1 MSRASRAL
9 LFLATVS
16 LPASIAKADEGMWT
30 FDAFPAA
37 KMRAD
42 YGWAPDQ
49 AWLDKVRNA
58 AVRLTG
64 GCSASFV
71 SDAGLILTNHHCV
84 ATCVEQNSTAENNIL
99 KAGFTARTREEEK
112 KCAGQQAEVVTSI
125 RDVTPQVKAAIGNAA
140 GEAAVKAR
148 TAIVAQ
154 IEKDGCPDTAKTRCQ
169 VVSLYGGGQ
178 YKLYNYRKYSD
189 VRLVWAPEAQA
200 AQFGGDPDNFN
211 FPRYSLDASF
221 LRAYED
227 GKPVATP
234 QHLEWSPRAPVD
246 GEATFVVGNPGSTQR
261 LFTSDQLAFQRE
273 LVLPIT
279 RHDLLGASRPADR
292 RDGSRARKRCAK
304 AIETLGGIENS
315 LKVYIGRVKAL
326 ERPRLHRQAG
336 GGRGRVE
343 GQERRQCRRSAIP
356 GAMSP
361 RRCVPIATSTSPTA
375 SRCRRATCSA
385 MR

>member
-1 MSRASRAL
+1 MSVASRSL
-9 LFLATVS
+9 VFLAAVS
-16 LPASIAKADEGMWT
+16 LPVSIAQADEGMWT

-37 KMRAD
+37 KLRSD
-42 YGWAPDQ
+42 SGFAPDQ
-49 AWLDKVRNA
+49 AWLDKIRSA

-99 KAGFTARTREEEK
+99 KSGFTAQAREEEK

-125 RDVTPQVKAAIGNAA
+125 KDVTPQVKAAIGTAT

-148 TAIVAQ
+148 SAIVAQ
-154 IEKDGCPDTAKTRCQ
+154 LEKDGCPDTAKDRCQ

-178 YKLYNYRKYSD
+178 YKLYTYRKYSD

-211 FPRYSLDASF
+211 FPRYSMDASF
-221 LRAYED
+221 LRAYEN
-227 GKPVATP
+227 GRPVATP
-234 QHLEWSPRAPVD
+234 QHLEWSARAPLD

-273 LVLPIT
+273 LVLPVTVTTYSERRGRLIAAMES
-279 RHDLLGASRPADR
+279 DPAKMR
-292 RDGSRARKRCAK
+292 EGHQALES
-304 AIETLGGIENS
+304 IENS
-315 LKVYIGRVKAL
+315 LKVYIGRVGALNDPAFTGRLAAAEAQLKAK
-326 ERPRLHRQAG
+326 
-336 GGRGRVE
+336 
-343 GQERRQCRRSAIP
+343 SA
-356 GAMSP
+356 
-361 RRCVPIATSTSPTA
+361 
-375 SRCRRATCSA
+375 
-385 MR
+385 